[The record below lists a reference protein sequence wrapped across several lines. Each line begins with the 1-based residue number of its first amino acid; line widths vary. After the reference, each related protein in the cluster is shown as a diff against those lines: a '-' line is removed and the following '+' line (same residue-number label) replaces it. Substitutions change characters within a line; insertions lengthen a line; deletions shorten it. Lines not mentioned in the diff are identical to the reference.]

1 MSTAV
6 HSIGWAIMYD
16 NGSCKECKDWSG
28 HNHEEH
34 EGGICILSLAD
45 CFQLLIINRAK

>member
-16 NGSCKECKDWSG
+16 NGSCKVCKD
-28 HNHEEH
+28 
-34 EGGICILSLAD
+34 
-45 CFQLLIINRAK
+45 

>member
-16 NGSCKECKDWSG
+16 NSSCKECKD
-28 HNHEEH
+28 
-34 EGGICILSLAD
+34 
-45 CFQLLIINRAK
+45 

>member
-16 NGSCKECKDWSG
+16 NGSCKECED
-28 HNHEEH
+28 
-34 EGGICILSLAD
+34 
-45 CFQLLIINRAK
+45 

>member
-16 NGSCKECKDWSG
+16 NGSCKD
-28 HNHEEH
+28 
-34 EGGICILSLAD
+34 
-45 CFQLLIINRAK
+45 

>member
-16 NGSCKECKDWSG
+16 NGSCKECKD
-28 HNHEEH
+28 
-34 EGGICILSLAD
+34 
-45 CFQLLIINRAK
+45 